1 MSNKS
6 EERMA
11 LILDHYENPR
21 NYGARPDADVI
32 QKWGN
37 PGCGD
42 IVTIY
47 LNINDRGVINNVTFE
62 GEGCTLSQAATSIIT
77 EMVIGKPVDEV
88 ENMSPNVISDIVGLE
103 IAMNRPKC
111 ATLGLTSVKMAI
123 NEWERRKR
131 LDIIEREKGLTK

>member
-1 MSNKS
+1 MAMNS

-11 LILDHYENPR
+11 FILDHYENPR
-21 NYGARPDADVI
+21 NHGARDDADVV

-47 LNINDRGVINNVTFE
+47 LNFDDKGHITNVTFE

-77 EMVIGKPVDEV
+77 EMVIGKTLEEV
-88 ENMSPNVISDIVGLE
+88 ESMSPNVISDIVGLE
-103 IAMNRPKC
+103 IAMSRPKC

-123 NEWERRKR
+123 SGWRRKKM
-131 LDIIEREKGLTK
+131 LDEIEEERSLSR

>member
-1 MSNKS
+1 MSMNS

-11 LILDHYENPR
+11 FILDHYENPR
-21 NYGARPDADVI
+21 NYGARDDAQVT

-47 LNINDRGVINNVTFE
+47 LNVDDEERIKNVTFE

-77 EMVIGKPVDEV
+77 EMVIGKTLDEV
-88 ENMSPNVISDIVGLE
+88 EAMSPDVISDIVGLE
-103 IAMNRPKC
+103 LAMNRPRC
-111 ATLGLTSVKMAI
+111 VTLGLTTVKVAVK
-123 NEWERRKR
+123 EWRRKKMI
-131 LDIIEREKGLTK
+131 DGIEQENSLSR

>member
-1 MSNKS
+1 MGMNS
-6 EERMA
+6 EERLA
-11 LILDHYENPR
+11 FILDHYENPR
-21 NYGARPDADVI
+21 NHGARDDADVV

-47 LNINDRGVINNVTFE
+47 LNFDDKGYITNVTFE

-77 EMVIGKPVDEV
+77 EMVIGKTLEEV
-88 ENMSPNVISDIVGLE
+88 ESMSPNVISDIVGLE

-123 NEWERRKR
+123 SEWRRKR
-131 LDIIEREKGLTK
+131 MLNEIEEEKSLSR

>member
-1 MSNKS
+1 MGMNS
-6 EERMA
+6 EERMTF
-11 LILDHYENPR
+11 ILDHYENPR
-21 NYGARPDADVI
+21 NHGARDDADVV

-47 LNINDRGVINNVTFE
+47 LNFDDKGYITNVTFE

-77 EMVIGKPVDEV
+77 EMVIGKTLEEV
-88 ENMSPNVISDIVGLE
+88 ESMSPNAISDIVGLE

-123 NEWERRKR
+123 SEWRRKKM
-131 LDIIEREKGLTK
+131 LNEIEEEKSLSR

>member
-1 MSNKS
+1 MSKKN
-6 EERMA
+6 EDRMA
-11 LILDHYENPR
+11 LIIDHYENPR
-21 NYGARPDADVI
+21 NYGARDDADVI

-47 LNINDRGVINNVTFE
+47 LNIDNKGIINNVTFE

-77 EMVIGKPVDEV
+77 DIVIGKTIEEV
-88 ENMSPNVISDIVGLE
+88 ENMGSNVISDIVGLE
-103 IAMNRPKC
+103 VAMSRPKC

-123 NEWERRKR
+123 NEWQRKKK
-131 LDIIEREKGLTK
+131 LDIIKQDKSLSK